1 MRKIA
6 FFAAFAAMI
15 IAPAA
20 QAMSVGEFLD
30 RAHKLQA
37 KGIFAPLYED
47 FKILKAEMKTIT
59 RGYRAELAAAQAAGR
74 QPHSCPPPKGTPAAK
89 IKPEELL
96 RELDRIPAA
105 QRHVSMKTAF
115 YAFMKR
121 RFPCK

>member
-6 FFAAFAAMI
+6 FFAAFAAMTV
-15 IAPAA
+15 APAA

-47 FKILKAEMKTIT
+47 FKILKAEMKGIT
-59 RGYRAELAAAQAAGR
+59 RGYRAELAAAKSTGR
-74 QPHSCPPPKGTPAAK
+74 QPHSCPPAKGTPGAK

-96 RELDRIPAA
+96 KELDRIPAA
-105 QRHVSMKTAF
+105 QRGISMKTAF

-121 RFPCK
+121 RFPC